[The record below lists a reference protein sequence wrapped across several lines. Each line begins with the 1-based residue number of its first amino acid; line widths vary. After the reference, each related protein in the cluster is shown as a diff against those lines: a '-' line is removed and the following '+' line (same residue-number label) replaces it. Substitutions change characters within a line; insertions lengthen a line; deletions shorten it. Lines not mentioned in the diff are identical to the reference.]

1 VTASTMRSIVFSRP
15 GLVELLARP
24 VPQFATPTDVLV
36 AVEAC
41 GVCGTDLHITE
52 DPPGHPGV
60 PGVILGHEMVGRV
73 VEVGPMALGIVAGA
87 RVVVAPNV
95 SCHSCSPC
103 KKGLPSACEHF
114 KSIGIHRDGGLAEFV
129 SVPAASCYPISE
141 SVPAQIAALTEPL
154 SCILNGVMQA
164 RPIPG
169 DVALIYGAG
178 AIGLLFLAVLT
189 AGGVRC
195 VVVEPGPTR
204 RATAARMGATAT
216 VDPALDDLA
225 DVLHALAPDG
235 ADMVVDAVGTR
246 LEDALVHTC
255 PRGKVLL
262 FGFNTRSHSDVVQ
275 SLITRRELVIFG
287 TWVGEFTFPAAIRL
301 QESGLLDLSPIVSH
315 WLPLESTPEAFAQL
329 RSGAAVKAVLNVQ
342 G

>member
-1 VTASTMRSIVFSRP
+1 MTESTMRAIVFSRP
-15 GLVELLARP
+15 GVVELLERP
-24 VPQFATPTDVLV
+24 VPDLTSPTDVLV

-60 PGVILGHEMVGRV
+60 PGTILGHEMVGRV
-73 VEVGPMALGIVAGA
+73 AVVGPMALGIELHA

-95 SCHSCSPC
+95 SCHSCGAC
-103 KKGLPSACEHF
+103 KQGLPSACEHF
-114 KSIGIHRDGGLAEFV
+114 MSIGIHRDGGLADYV
-129 SVPAASCYPISE
+129 SVPAAACYPISE

-189 AGGVRC
+189 AGGIRC
-195 VVVEPGPTR
+195 VVVEPGATR
-204 RATAARMGATAT
+204 RETAAQMGAAAT
-216 VDPALDDLA
+216 VDPAVEDVAHVLD
-225 DVLHALAPDG
+225 ALAPEG
-235 ADMVVDAVGTR
+235 ADVVVDAVGTR
-246 LEDALVHTC
+246 LEEALVHTC

-262 FGFNTRSHSDVVQ
+262 FGFNTRSRSDVAQ

-301 QESGLLDLSPIVSH
+301 QESGLLDLTPIVSH
-315 WLPLESTPEAFAQL
+315 LLPLESTPEAFDQL
-329 RSGAAVKAVLNVQ
+329 RSGVAVKAVLSVRT
-342 G
+342 